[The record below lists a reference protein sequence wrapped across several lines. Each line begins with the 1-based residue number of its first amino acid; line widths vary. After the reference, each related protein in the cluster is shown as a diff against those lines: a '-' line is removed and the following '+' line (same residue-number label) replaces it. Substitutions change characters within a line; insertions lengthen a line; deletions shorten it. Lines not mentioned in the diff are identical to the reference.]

1 MFHYYKVIH
10 QIGYI
15 NQVNYYLEN
24 SFITG
29 LLYGGYRMHK
39 EDLLVIGIK
48 IGMSNT
54 ELCWMQ
60 THGLPILL
68 LVRQTPFAAHGSIV
82 KALDLGGFDDVA

>member
-1 MFHYYKVIH
+1 
-10 QIGYI
+10 
-15 NQVNYYLEN
+15 
-24 SFITG
+24 
-29 LLYGGYRMHK
+29 MHK
-39 EDLLVIGIK
+39 EDLLVIGNK

-60 THGLPILL
+60 THGLPLL

>member
-39 EDLLVIGIK
+39 EDISVIGNK
-48 IGMSNT
+48 IVVSNI
-54 ELCWMQ
+54 ELCWMR
-60 THGLPILL
+60 TKGLSISL
-68 LVRQTPFAAHGSIV
+68 LVHQTPFAAHGSIV